1 MEPRTPDEILD
12 ATVADAREVLDE
24 VAMLIAR

>member
-1 MEPRTPDEILD
+1 MEPRTPDEIPD
-12 ATVADAREVLDE
+12 ATVADAREVLDA